1 MYSWKTVDW
10 ELCKLPYPFKVCF
23 NGIKVSLLEYDEP
36 EGRYIAFETF
46 TKEGANKS
54 TSKSIYILHLSELDK
69 YKYGRSNEVEL
80 HIEEISVSRIHGE
93 VFLINNKVM
102 MRDLRSKFGTQ
113 VLSKSSNTLDKID
126 GSQNIFQIGRTWIM
140 ISYQKVQK
148 TSWCFSWLWGKSKN
162 VEEEKE
168 IELEHS
174 EFHFL
179 NNKLIIELE
188 NNIENLQKDRD
199 SVFNLDESFYN
210 RLVNINLN
218 KDDNQEPKHTSI
230 FGQGY
235 ETIDDDKRDVSKVDN
250 SDNSESNFSS
260 NEDNSKISYSNS
272 ISGESSFGIGVRNRR
287 NSLISQEQ
295 WIVIKKPM

>member
-1 MYSWKTVDW
+1 
-10 ELCKLPYPFKVCF
+10 
-23 NGIKVSLLEYDEP
+23 
-36 EGRYIAFETF
+36 
-46 TKEGANKS
+46 
-54 TSKSIYILHLSELDK
+54 
-69 YKYGRSNEVEL
+69 
-80 HIEEISVSRIHGE
+80 
-93 VFLINNKVM
+93 
-102 MRDLRSKFGTQ
+102 
-113 VLSKSSNTLDKID
+113 
-126 GSQNIFQIGRTWIM
+126 M

-235 ETIDDDKRDVSKVDN
+235 ETIDDDKRDVSKVND

-272 ISGESSFGIGVRNRR
+272 ISGESSFGIGVKNRR